1 MINFNEPY
9 LTGSEEKYILQFI
22 KSHKI
27 SGDEVFT
34 CKCHDIYCFHFSLCS
49 TG

>member
-1 MINFNEPY
+1 MINFNEPC
-9 LTGSEEKYILQFI
+9 LTGNEEKYLLQSI

-27 SGDEVFT
+27 SGDGVFT
-34 CKCHDIYCFHFSLCS
+34 SKCHDINCFHFSLCS